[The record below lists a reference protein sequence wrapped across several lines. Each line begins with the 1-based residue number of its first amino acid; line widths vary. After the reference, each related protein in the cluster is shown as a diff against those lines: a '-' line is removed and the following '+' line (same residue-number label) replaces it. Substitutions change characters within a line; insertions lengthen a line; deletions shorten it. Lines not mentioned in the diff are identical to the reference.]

1 MEKYLNDTV
10 KTIQELIRIDS
21 TNQPA
26 EEGMPFGKGA
36 ARALQ
41 AFLSCAAAMGFET
54 RNYDNYVGE
63 VLFGEGEPFA
73 ILAHLDV
80 VPAGSGWTH
89 APFGGEIENGKLYGR
104 GAMDDKGPAV
114 VCLYALKAL
123 KDEGFQPRKTI
134 KLIVGCNEECGWGCI
149 DHYKQCAE
157 MPKVGFTP
165 DADFPVIYAEKG
177 ILHVKF
183 YFPVENAPFT
193 ALYGGKGVNMV
204 CDEAFAQCDKTEG
217 AERYSLRVEDDLLV
231 SRGVSAHG
239 STPEKGKNALEPLFA
254 YFARTNEDMRRAH
267 EILFEDI
274 FGLKNFADE
283 TGRLTMS
290 PDVANYGDGIL
301 SVCVDIRYPA
311 TLPLQAVLDVLNKTG
326 VRYEEIHHQS
336 ALFNPKDSFLIQT
349 LQRVYNEAT
358 GERAEPIAIGGGTY
372 ARALECGAGFG
383 PQLCGE
389 PVTIHQ
395 KDEYISIPH
404 VKFLLNLYR
413 RAVEELTK

>member
-254 YFARTNEDMRRAH
+254 YFARSNEDMRRAH

-290 PDVANYGDGIL
+290 PDIANYGDGIL
-301 SVCVDIRYPA
+301 SVCADIRYPA
-311 TLPLQAVLDVLNKTG
+311 TLPLQAVLDVLDKTG

>member
-26 EEGMPFGKGA
+26 EEGIPFGKGA

-204 CDEAFAQCDKTEG
+204 CDEAFAQCDETEG
-217 AERYSLRVEDDLLV
+217 AERYSLRVEDGLLV

>member
-177 ILHVKF
+177 ILHVKI

-204 CDEAFAQCDKTEG
+204 CDEAFAQCDETEG
-217 AERYSLRVEDDLLV
+217 AERYSLRVEDGLLV

>member
-254 YFARTNEDMRRAH
+254 YFARSNEDMRRAH

-274 FGLKNFADE
+274 FGLKNFSDE

-301 SVCVDIRYPA
+301 SVCADIRYPS
-311 TLPLQAVLDVLNKTG
+311 TLPLQAVLDVLDKTG
-326 VRYEEIHHQS
+326 VRYEEIHHQR

-404 VKFLLNLYR
+404 VTFLLNLYR